1 MSGFSQKY
9 WDENYAQPF
18 TMDGIGNASDH
29 AKYIKAF
36 FELEKVDVSSV
47 ADFGFGYGYL
57 FQKVMKVF
65 LPYKALGIEPSKVA
79 FDRAKKR
86 KLRPVESTNLRL
98 LNIDLVKWCE
108 QKDGPKNS
116 FDLGICSSVFQ
127 YLDEE
132 SLELV
137 IETMSRR
144 IKYLYLTVPTDKEL
158 DRQIEELEFD
168 DKYALRRSAQ
178 FYKKMIGKG
187 FTNIS
192 SRIWESKTK
201 FDEETTLFTDLLY
214 RH

>member
-1 MSGFSQKY
+1 
-9 WDENYAQPF
+9 
-18 TMDGIGNASDH
+18 MDCIGNASEH

-57 FQKVMKVF
+57 FQKVMKAF
-65 LPYKALGIEPSKVA
+65 LPYKALGVEPSKTA

-86 KLRPVESTNLRL
+86 KLSPVESTNLRL
-98 LNIDLVKWCE
+98 LNIDLVQWCE

-116 FDLGICSSVFQ
+116 FDLGICTSVFQ
-127 YLDEE
+127 YLDEKTLAFVVE
-132 SLELV
+132 SL
-137 IETMSRR
+137 SRR

-168 DKYALRRSAQ
+168 DKYALRRSRQ
-178 FYKKMIGKG
+178 FYKKVIGAG

-192 SRIWESKTK
+192 SRIWESKAK

-214 RH
+214 RN